1 LEIEDQEF
9 SLDRYEPM
17 ARLLSE
23 EDLHFVKAQAGYTP
37 EIGRKFSRERRRI
50 FRLYLVELSQDF
62 QRLHAHARVIAASL
76 PAENASLVGTLM
88 HQQLRFRYQMVALD
102 LKLRFAWAG
111 LSVDVS
117 GLVNAVAAMQAQV
130 SRISAPSAA

>member
-1 LEIEDQEF
+1 LEIEYQEF

-23 EDLHFVKAQAGYTP
+23 EDLHFIKAQAGYTP
-37 EIGRKFSRERRRI
+37 EIGKKFNRERRRI
-50 FRLYLVELSQDF
+50 FRLYLQELSQDF

-76 PAENASLVGTLM
+76 PEENASLVGKLM

-102 LKLRFAWAG
+102 LKVRFAWTG
-111 LSVDVS
+111 LSIDVS
-117 GLVNAVAAMQAQV
+117 GLVNAVAAMHAEV
-130 SRISAPSAA
+130 SRISAPSTA